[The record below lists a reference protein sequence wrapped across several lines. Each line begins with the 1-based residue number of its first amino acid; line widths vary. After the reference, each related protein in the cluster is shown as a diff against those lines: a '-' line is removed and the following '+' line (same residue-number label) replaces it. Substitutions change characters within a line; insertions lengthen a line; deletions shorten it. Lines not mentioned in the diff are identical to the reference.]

1 MKSLPEMSVFE
12 AVGDQQVVAVNEV
25 AVDGDLAGGY
35 TEVVVGLDD
44 GVAVQQTFVLRLRD
58 AA

>member
-1 MKSLPEMSVFE
+1 MSVFE

>member
-1 MKSLPEMSVFE
+1 
-12 AVGDQQVVAVNEV
+12 VAVNEV
-25 AVDGDLAGGY
+25 AVDGDLAGGS